1 MPLTD
6 DEVVETAR
14 RLFDARA
21 GRAWTEGVPRMPGL
35 TEADGYRVQNA
46 LLDLHLTAGDSLVG
60 YKIGLTSPS
69 AQASYGAATP
79 AWGFLLQSAV
89 LDRPRNPRLPHVQ
102 ARKIEAEFAF
112 VIGEDIPEG
121 RISSHDVIDATRQ
134 VLLAAE
140 IVDTRWLG
148 GAGDLGSLI
157 ADNVSNAAVALGS
170 EVVKARAASA
180 DVRAGVRASESEEA
194 GSSSAVLG
202 SPANAVAWLA
212 SALARHGRSLAAGQL
227 VMSGS
232 FGTPLAVDPADD
244 VLVDFGDLGRL
255 ELAADRG

>member
-6 DEVVETAR
+6 DDVIETAR

-21 GRAWTEGVPRMPGL
+21 GRARTQGVPRVSGL
-35 TEADGYRVQNA
+35 TEADGYRVQAA
-46 LLDLHLTAGDSLVG
+46 LLDLYLADGDSLVG

-89 LDRPRNPRLPHVQ
+89 LDQPRNPRLPHVQ

-121 RISSHDVIDATRQ
+121 AISSRDVIDATRQ

-148 GAGDLGSLI
+148 GAADLGSLV

-170 EVVKARAASA
+170 EVVKALAGSA
-180 DVRAGVRASESEEA
+180 DVRAGVRASGREEI

-202 SPANAVAWLA
+202 RPANAVAWLA
-212 SALARHGRSLAAGQL
+212 SALARQGLRLTAGRL

-244 VLVDFGDLGRL
+244 VIIDFGDLGRL